1 MRSRDRNL
9 EKCCPP
15 TFTEPFEEKMLVILG
30 INRGNFQNC
39 LCEPDLAGDTCPED
53 PLRYSSMTYYPSDGL
68 LRDSCGL
75 LLVFPLSSRD
85 YLALHLSAA
94 LLDYRA
100 SRSTQ
105 LRTTSSFPLTPLTS
119 LRPACS
125 CIHDACAYYACTEH
139 RSYVLLFSRL
149 FPRLK
154 QCFASKR
161 CRLFRLVRRTAR
173 LIITTAFSL
182 NKSVQQHLLFYAR
195 ISQCSSRSST
205 WQHGSRRFYLAV
217 LFYLPKRTTIASKSQ

>member
-9 EKCCPP
+9 EKCPP

-105 LRTTSSFPLTPLTS
+105 LRTTSVP
-119 LRPACS
+119 
-125 CIHDACAYYACTEH
+125 
-139 RSYVLLFSRL
+139 RL
-149 FPRLK
+149 FPAL
-154 QCFASKR
+154 
-161 CRLFRLVRRTAR
+161 
-173 LIITTAFSL
+173 
-182 NKSVQQHLLFYAR
+182 
-195 ISQCSSRSST
+195 SS
-205 WQHGSRRFYLAV
+205 YLAPSC
-217 LFYLPKRTTIASKSQ
+217 LYLHPRCMRILRLHRASIIRVVIFTPIPLVETMFRVETLSIVSIGSMHSPANYNDRLSKCTNFPVQ